1 MRRSEKLAA
10 AVLALGL
17 VSCAKE
23 SRETGGMVQHT
34 ITAGIEGTTKVQINP
49 EADTKLLWTANET
62 VDVWVGETAY
72 TFTGENASAAASATF
87 RGTAPE
93 NLGTWVLVSPQGAS
107 TGKSGNV
114 ISATLPAVQT
124 AVAGGFDPS
133 AALLAGLG
141 SGSTVTC
148 KHLYSG
154 IRFKLTESG
163 IKSVS
168 LRGNNGEKIAGEFT
182 FNISGGTPV
191 ITGGSSETIVLNAP
205 GSGTFSTGVWYY
217 ILCLPVSFTSG
228 VTITAHNGSN
238 VGYVTTEAF
247 ASFERTQL
255 KSRESLTFT
264 GWKAIGTAG
273 TVYYGPVNTVCI
285 TPGGSTA
292 IDVSP
297 YLVTAKWQRSGIPA
311 TAATLP
317 TSVSTLW
324 GSSTATLSGTSLS
337 VTAASSEGS
346 SLIALKNG
354 ETILWS
360 FLVWVTG
367 SSPADATLGGELY
380 FQWGRKDPMGVI
392 TTDYLNEGDP
402 PYVTAGCTPITY
414 PEGAASALERS
425 IQNPLNYIK
434 EADDSANDWFTEAY
448 DQDNSLW
455 GAGSGKTVWDPCPE
469 GWRVPSYEDASSIPR
484 SDSWNYLSM
493 SGDLLTLW
501 SGSGE
506 QSSLFWTREPSG
518 YFAKD
523 NAGAGR
529 ARSMAM
535 PVRCVRE

>member
-10 AVLALGL
+10 AVLVLGL
-17 VSCAKE
+17 VACTKE

-34 ITAGIEGTTKVQINP
+34 ITAGIEGTTKAQINP
-49 EADTKLLWTANET
+49 EADTKILWTANET

-72 TFTGENASAAASATF
+72 TFTGQNASAAASTTF
-87 RGTAPE
+87 RGTAPAV
-93 NLGTWVLVSPQGAS
+93 LGTWVLVSPQGAS
-107 TGKSGNV
+107 TGKSGDV
-114 ISATLPAVQT
+114 ISASLPAVQT

-141 SGSTVTC
+141 TGTTVTC

-205 GSGTFSTGVWYY
+205 GGGTFSNGVWYY

-297 YLVTAKWQRSGIPA
+297 YLATAKWQRSGIPA
-311 TAATLP
+311 AATLP

-324 GSSTATLSGTSLS
+324 GSSTATLSVTSLNI
-337 VTAASSEGS
+337 TAAASEGS
-346 SLIALKNG
+346 SLIAIKNG

-360 FLVWVTG
+360 FLVWATG
-367 SSPADATLGGELY
+367 SSPAGGTLGGELY

-392 TTDYLNEGDP
+392 ATDYLNEGDP
-402 PYVTAGCTPITY
+402 PYVKTGCTPVPY
-414 PEGAASALERS
+414 PDGAANALEFS
-425 IQNPLNYIK
+425 IQNPVNYIK
-434 EADDSANDWFTEAY
+434 EAYDWYAESSG
-448 DQDNSLW
+448 QDNSLW

-469 GWRVPSYEDASSIPR
+469 GWRVPSYEEASSIPR
-484 SDSWNYLSM
+484 SDSWSYLSM
-493 SGDLLTLW
+493 SGDLLTVW

-506 QSSLFWTREPSG
+506 SLFWTREPSG
-518 YFAKD
+518 NFAKD
-523 NAGAGR
+523 NANNSR